1 MPGGLLNMIAV
12 GKANNILNENPS
24 KTFFKCVYA
33 KYTNFGI
40 QKFRIDY
47 NGSKELRL
55 NESSEFTFKIPRYG
69 ELLLDNYLAIRLP
82 DIWSPIYPPQDMDD
96 TWKPYEFKWI
106 KNLGTMC
113 IEEITINIGGHII
126 QKFSGEYIHG
136 IKIRDFSSKLNNF
149 NEMIGNTKD
158 LNEPEN
164 YLNREG
170 YYPNSYYNASSAGSE
185 PSIRS
190 KYIYIPLSNF
200 FSFTTKQAFPLVCLH
215 YNELNINIKIRPLK
229 ELFTI
234 NDITNISNNKY
245 SRIQPNFNETEH
257 AFYRFLQQPPS
268 VTLTADDYKDK
279 TTIFNSDIHLIS
291 TYCFLSEDETKVFI
305 KNDQSFLIKQVYEST
320 HKNIVNT
327 RKLLIESNGMV
338 PSWMWYLRRS
348 DSYIK
353 NEWSNYT
360 NYNYEDEIPSNVV
373 DENHNLESL
382 QFMLLENLETPIESM
397 KVNDVNDFFFGEYG
411 PSINPDG
418 TLTGIKISNTYNE
431 ANIREILTSFSVIYD
446 GKNRE
451 NELNSDVYSYIEKYR
466 NSRGSTL
473 NNGLY
478 YYNHCLLTSPYETQP
493 SGAINLTKFNK
504 VEIELKTITPP
515 IDTEAQTL
523 NICSEDGE
531 LIGVNKNSWDIYQYT
546 YDFKLFEERY
556 NVLLISNGT
565 ASLKF
570 SL

>member
-82 DIWSPIYPPQDMDD
+82 DIWSPIYPPQSLTD

-170 YYPNSYYNASSAGSE
+170 YYPNSYYDASSEGSE

-234 NDITNISNNKY
+234 NDITNISNDKY

-279 TTIFNSDIHLIS
+279 TTNFNSDIHLIS

-320 HKNIVNT
+320 HKNIVNS
-327 RKLLIESNGMV
+327 RKMLIESNGMV

-373 DENHNLESL
+373 DENDDLVDL
-382 QFMLLENLETPIESM
+382 QNTLNNNNTLTIDNIYT
-397 KVNDVNDFFFGEYG
+397 YG

-418 TLTGIKISNTYNE
+418 SLTDIKISNTYNE
-431 ANIREILTSFSVIYD
+431 ANFRKILTNFSVIYD

-451 NELNSDVYSYIEKYR
+451 NEMNSDVYSFIEKYR